1 MAPKAAGVRKKS
13 ATPKKAQPAAKRPSR
28 AAAAT
33 KDEPRKLRSSDY
45 VTNERT
51 FETGGKE
58 RARRAAK
65 R

>member
-1 MAPKAAGVRKKS
+1 MKAGVRKPA
-13 ATPKKAQPAAKRPSR
+13 ATPKKAQPAKRPSR
-28 AAAAT
+28 AAAVTA

-45 VTNERT
+45 VSNERT